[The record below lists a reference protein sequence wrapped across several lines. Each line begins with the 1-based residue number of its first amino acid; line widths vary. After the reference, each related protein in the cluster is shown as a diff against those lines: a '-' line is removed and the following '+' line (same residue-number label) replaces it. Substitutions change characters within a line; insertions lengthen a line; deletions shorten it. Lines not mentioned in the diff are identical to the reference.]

1 MKMPP
6 KQEINQRTMLV
17 GQAASPGY
25 VIAKTKLIVRQKV
38 VISQHKISKDG
49 TANQIDFFRKGIM
62 QVKREISNLRDVTI
76 QLASKK
82 ESEIFDAHLMILQDP
97 SLIDGVISLIRDERW
112 NAGYAFHLRMQ
123 KLIESFE
130 NSDGI
135 LKERAQDLKDI
146 YNRTLMCLN
155 SSESDFALQEEIEGD
170 GAVLAGFSIGPNMLM
185 NFDKGKVLGL
195 AIDSGSVTSH
205 VSILARS
212 MQIPAVMGLGN
223 LSELIKSND
232 LLILDG
238 TNGIVIINPD
248 ENDINKYRKQ
258 IEVFQNQKLELFT
271 MRDLEPITMDG
282 KYIRLNANIERYEEA
297 SEITSF
303 GATGVGL
310 YRSEFLYFG
319 RNSLPT
325 RKEQVEAYSKVV
337 NQLDPLPVTIRTL
350 DAGGDK
356 MLSLVNAE
364 VESNPFMGWRSI
376 RLCLDRKDIFREQL
390 KALIEAGSKGNLK
403 IMFPMISS
411 IGELDKAKDIYEE
424 CRLELKAEGLSVPK
438 IELGAM
444 IEIPSAVIIVE
455 EIAKRMDFLSI
466 GTNDL
471 IQFTLAVDRS
481 NGKIAS
487 LYEPHHPAV
496 LRSIKFVVEAAH
508 KEGIP
513 VSVCGEMASDPLSTL
528 LLVGLGVDELSM
540 SSWCIMECKKII
552 RSVNY
557 DEARAISAE
566 VLKFADA
573 ASINNFLKRK
583 YSQKIK
589 SLGISSFIT
598 AQDFSS
604 SDRALIKIDDEIQ
617 RIGN

>member
-1 MKMPP
+1 MKMVPR
-6 KQEINQRTMLV
+6 QETNQRKMFI

-38 VISQHKISKDG
+38 VVSQYKISKEG
-49 TANQIDFFRKGIM
+49 TANQIDFFRKGVM
-62 QVKREISNLRDVTI
+62 QVKREISNLRDMTLQTVG
-76 QLASKK
+76 KK
-82 ESEIFDAHLMILQDP
+82 DSEIFDSHLMILQD
-97 SLIDGVISLIRDERW
+97 SFLIDGVISLIRDERW

-123 KLIESFE
+123 KLIENFE

-146 YNRTLMCLN
+146 YNRMLMYLN
-155 SSESDFALQEEIEGD
+155 SSESDFALQEEIEEG
-170 GAVLAGFSIGPNMLM
+170 GAVLTGFSIGPNMLM
-185 NFDKGKVLGL
+185 NFEKGKVLGL
-195 AIDSGSVTSH
+195 AVDSGSVTSH

-223 LSELIKSND
+223 LSESIKSND

-248 ENDINKYRKQ
+248 ENDISKYKKQ

-282 KYIRLNANIERYEEA
+282 KYIRLNANIERFEEA

-303 GATGVGL
+303 GATGIGL

-319 RNSLPT
+319 RNLLPT
-325 RKEQVEAYSKVV
+325 RKEQAEAYCKVA

-364 VESNPFMGWRSI
+364 AESNPFMGWRSI

-390 KALIEAGSKGNLK
+390 KALIEAGSRGNLK

-411 IGELDKAKDIYEE
+411 VGEIEKAKEIYEE
-424 CRLELKAEGLSVPK
+424 CCSELKAEGHSIPK

-444 IEIPSAVIIVE
+444 IEIPSAVIIIE
-455 EIAKRMDFLSI
+455 EIAKRVDFLSI

-496 LRSIKFVVEAAH
+496 LRSIKLVVEAAH

-513 VSVCGEMASDPLSTL
+513 VSVCGEMASDPLSSL

-540 SSWCIMECKKII
+540 SS
-552 RSVNY
+552 
-557 DEARAISAE
+557 
-566 VLKFADA
+566 
-573 ASINNFLKRK
+573 
-583 YSQKIK
+583 
-589 SLGISSFIT
+589 SLWTS
-598 AQDFSS
+598 
-604 SDRALIKIDDEIQ
+604 RCV
-617 RIGN
+617 

>member
-1 MKMPP
+1 MPP
-6 KQEINQRTMLV
+6 KQETNQRKMFI

-38 VISQHKISKDG
+38 AVSQYKISKEG

-62 QVKREISNLRDVTI
+62 QVKREISNLRDITLQTV
-76 QLASKK
+76 SKK
-82 ESEIFDAHLMILQDP
+82 DSEIFDSHLMILQDP
-97 SLIDGVISLIRDERW
+97 LLIDGVISLIRDERW
-112 NAGYAFHLRMQ
+112 NAGYAFHLKMQ
-123 KLIESFE
+123 SLIENFE

-146 YNRTLMCLN
+146 YNRTLLCLN
-155 SSESDFALQEEIEGD
+155 SSESDFALQEEIEE
-170 GAVLAGFSIGPNMLM
+170 GAVLTGFSMGPNMLM

-212 MQIPAVMGLGN
+212 MQIPAVMGLGS
-223 LSELIKSND
+223 LSETIKPND

-248 ENDINKYRKQ
+248 ENDISKYKKQ

-303 GATGVGL
+303 GASGVGL

-325 RKEQVEAYSKVV
+325 RKEQAEAYGKVV

-356 MLSLVNAE
+356 MLSLVSAE

-390 KALIEAGSKGNLK
+390 KALIEAGNKGNLK

-411 IGELDKAKDIYEE
+411 IGELKKAKEIYEE
-424 CRLELKAEGLSVPK
+424 CCEELKTEGHPISK

-444 IEIPSAVIIVE
+444 IEIPSAVIIIE
-455 EIAKRMDFLSI
+455 EIAGMVDFLSI

-496 LRSIKFVVEAAH
+496 LRSIKLVVEAAH
-508 KEGIP
+508 KAGIP

-557 DEARAISAE
+557 DEARAISTE

-573 ASINNFLKRK
+573 GSINSFLKKK

-598 AQDFSS
+598 AQEFSS
-604 SDRALIKIDDEIQ
+604 RDRALVKIDDEIE
-617 RIGN
+617 RIGS

>member
-1 MKMPP
+1 MPH
-6 KQEINQRTMLV
+6 KQETTQRKMFI

-38 VISQHKISKDG
+38 VVSQYKISKEG
-49 TANQIDFFRKGIM
+49 TANQIDFFRKGVL
-62 QVKREISNLRDVTI
+62 QVKREISNLRDITL
-76 QLASKK
+76 QMASKK
-82 ESEIFDAHLMILQDP
+82 DSEIFDSHLMILQD
-97 SLIDGVISLIRDERW
+97 SFLIDGVISLIRDERW

-123 KLIESFE
+123 NLIENFE

-135 LKERAQDLKDI
+135 LKDRAQDLKDI
-146 YNRTLMCLN
+146 YNRMLMCLN
-155 SSESDFALQEEIEGD
+155 SSESDFALQEEIEDD
-170 GAVLAGFSIGPNMLM
+170 GAVLTGFSIGPNMLM
-185 NFDKGKVLGL
+185 NFEKGKVLGL

-223 LSELIKSND
+223 LSESIKSND

-248 ENDINKYRKQ
+248 ENDINKYKKQ

-325 RKEQVEAYSKVV
+325 RKEQAEAYSKVV
-337 NQLDPLPVTIRTL
+337 HQLDPLPVTIRTL

-356 MLSLVNAE
+356 MLSSVSAE

-390 KALIEAGSKGNLK
+390 KALIEAGGKGNLK

-411 IGELDKAKDIYEE
+411 IGELEKAKEIYEE
-424 CRLELKAEGLSVPK
+424 CCSELKADGHSVTK

-444 IEIPSAVIIVE
+444 IEIPSAVIIIE
-455 EIAKRMDFLSI
+455 EIAKRVDFLSI

-496 LRSIKFVVEAAH
+496 LRSIKLVVEAAH

-557 DEARAISAE
+557 DEARAISTE

-573 ASINNFLKRK
+573 GSINNFLKKK

-598 AQDFSS
+598 MQDFSS
-604 SDRALIKIDDEIQ
+604 SDRALVKIDDEIE
-617 RIGN
+617 RIGS

>member
-1 MKMPP
+1 MPP
-6 KQEINQRTMLV
+6 KQETNQRKMLI

-38 VISQHKISKDG
+38 VVSQYKISREG

-62 QVKREISNLRDVTI
+62 QVKKEISNLRDVTL
-76 QLASKK
+76 QTVSKK
-82 ESEIFDAHLMILQDP
+82 DSEIFDSHLMILQDP
-97 SLIDGVISLIRDERW
+97 LLIDGVISLIRDERW
-112 NAGYAFHLRMQ
+112 NAGYAFHLKMQ
-123 KLIESFE
+123 SLIENFE
-130 NSDGI
+130 NSEGI

-146 YNRTLMCLN
+146 YNRTLLYLN
-155 SSESDFALQEEIEGD
+155 SSESDFALQEEIEE
-170 GAVLAGFSIGPNMLM
+170 ASVLAGFSIGPNMLM
-185 NFDKGKVLGL
+185 NFEKGKVLGL

-223 LSELIKSND
+223 LSESVKSND

-248 ENDINKYRKQ
+248 ENDINKYKKQ

-303 GATGVGL
+303 GASGVGL

-319 RNSLPT
+319 RNALPT
-325 RKEQVEAYSKVV
+325 RKEQAEAYSKVV

-356 MLSLVNAE
+356 MLSLVSAE

-376 RLCLDRKDIFREQL
+376 RLCLDRKDIFREQM
-390 KALIEAGSKGNLK
+390 KALIEAGSRGNLK

-411 IGELDKAKDIYEE
+411 IGELEKAKEIYEE
-424 CRLELKAEGLSVPK
+424 CCTELKAEGHSITK

-444 IEIPSAVIIVE
+444 IEIPSAVIIIE
-455 EIAKRMDFLSI
+455 EIAKRVDFLSI

-496 LRSIKFVVEAAH
+496 LRSIKSVVEAAH
-508 KEGIP
+508 KEGIS
-513 VSVCGEMASDPLSTL
+513 VSVCGEMAADPLSTL

-557 DEARAISAE
+557 DEARAISTE
-566 VLKFADA
+566 VLGFSDA
-573 ASINNFLKRK
+573 SSINSFLKKK

-604 SDRALIKIDDEIQ
+604 RDRALIKIDDEIQ
-617 RIGN
+617 RIGS

>member
-1 MKMPP
+1 MPP
-6 KQEINQRTMLV
+6 KQETNQRKMFI

-38 VISQHKISKDG
+38 VVSQYKISKEG
-49 TANQIDFFRKGIM
+49 TASQIEFFRKGVL
-62 QVKREISNLRDVTI
+62 QVKREISNLRDITL
-76 QLASKK
+76 QMTGKK
-82 ESEIFDAHLMILQDP
+82 EAEIFDSHLMILQD
-97 SLIDGVISLIRDERW
+97 SFLIDGVISLIRDSLW

-123 KLIESFE
+123 NLIENFE
-130 NSDGI
+130 KKDGI

-146 YNRTLMCLN
+146 YNRMLLCLN
-155 SSESDFALQEEIEGD
+155 SSESNFALQEDIEEG

-195 AIDSGSVTSH
+195 AMDSGSVTSH

-223 LSELIKSND
+223 ISELIKSND

-238 TNGIVIINPD
+238 TNGIVIVNPD
-248 ENDINKYRKQ
+248 ENDISKYKKQ

-303 GATGVGL
+303 GASGVGL

-319 RNSLPT
+319 RNALPT
-325 RKEQVEAYSKVV
+325 RKEQAEAYSRVV

-356 MLSLVNAE
+356 MLSLVNSE

-376 RLCLDRKDIFREQL
+376 RLCLDRKDIFREQM

-411 IGELDKAKDIYEE
+411 VGELEKAKEIYEE
-424 CRLELKAEGLSVPK
+424 CCTELKSEGLSIPK

-444 IEIPSAVIIVE
+444 IEIPSAVIIIE
-455 EIAKRMDFLSI
+455 EIAKRVDFLSI

-496 LRSIKFVVEAAH
+496 LRSIKLVVEAAH
-508 KEGIP
+508 KEGIS
-513 VSVCGEMASDPLSTL
+513 VSVCGEMAADPLSTL

-557 DEARAISAE
+557 DEARAISTE

-573 ASINNFLKRK
+573 YSINSFLKKR

-598 AQDFSS
+598 AQEFSS

-617 RIGN
+617 RIGS

>member
-1 MKMPP
+1 MPQS
-6 KQEINQRTMLV
+6 KQETNQRKMLI

-38 VISQHKISKDG
+38 AVSQYKISKEG

-62 QVKREISNLRDVTI
+62 QVKREISNLRDITLQTV
-76 QLASKK
+76 SKK
-82 ESEIFDAHLMILQDP
+82 DSEIFDSHLMILQDP
-97 SLIDGVISLIRDERW
+97 LLIDGVISLIRDERW
-112 NAGYAFHLRMQ
+112 NAGYAFHIKMQ
-123 KLIESFE
+123 SLIENFE

-146 YNRTLMCLN
+146 YNRTLLCLN
-155 SSESDFALQEEIEGD
+155 SSESDFALQEEIEEG
-170 GAVLAGFSIGPNMLM
+170 GAVLVGFSIGPNMLM
-185 NFDKGKVLGL
+185 NFDKGKILGL

-223 LSELIKSND
+223 LSESIKSND

-248 ENDINKYRKQ
+248 ENDINKYKKQ

-303 GATGVGL
+303 GASGVGL

-325 RKEQVEAYSKVV
+325 RQEQAEAYGKVV

-390 KALIEAGSKGNLK
+390 KALIEAGSRGNLK

-411 IGELDKAKDIYEE
+411 IGELEKAKAIYEE
-424 CRLELKAEGLSVPK
+424 CCSELRAEGHSITK

-444 IEIPSAVIIVE
+444 IEIPSAVIIIE
-455 EIAKRMDFLSI
+455 EIAKRVDFLSI

-496 LRSIKFVVEAAH
+496 LRSIKSVVEAAH
-508 KEGIP
+508 KEGIS
-513 VSVCGEMASDPLSTL
+513 VSVCGEMAADPLSTL

-557 DEARAISAE
+557 DEARAISTE
-566 VLKFADA
+566 VLGFADA
-573 ASINNFLKRK
+573 SSINSFLKKK

-589 SLGISSFIT
+589 NLGISSFIT

-604 SDRALIKIDDEIQ
+604 RDRALIKIDDEIQ
-617 RIGN
+617 RIGS

>member
-1 MKMPP
+1 MPP
-6 KQEINQRTMLV
+6 KQETNQRKMFI

-38 VISQHKISKDG
+38 VVSQYKISKEG
-49 TANQIDFFRKGIM
+49 TAGQIDFFRKGIM
-62 QVKREISNLRDVTI
+62 QVKKEIANLRDMTLQTVG
-76 QLASKK
+76 KK
-82 ESEIFDAHLMILQDP
+82 DSEIFDSHLMILQDP
-97 SLIDGVISLIRDERW
+97 FLIDGVISLIRDEKW

-123 KLIESFE
+123 TLIENFE

-146 YNRTLMCLN
+146 YNRVLLCLN
-155 SSESDFALQEEIEGD
+155 SSESDFALQEEIEEG
-170 GAVLAGFSIGPNMLM
+170 GAVLTGFSIGPNMLM
-185 NFDKGKVLGL
+185 NFDKGKVLGI

-223 LSELIKSND
+223 LSESIKSND

-248 ENDINKYRKQ
+248 ENDISKYKKQ

-282 KYIRLNANIERYEEA
+282 KYIRLNANIERFEEA
-297 SEITSF
+297 SEIISF

-325 RKEQVEAYSKVV
+325 RAEQAEAYSKVV

-364 VESNPFMGWRSI
+364 IEANPFMGWRSI

-411 IGELDKAKDIYEE
+411 IGELKKAKEIYEE
-424 CRLELKAEGLSVPK
+424 CCKELRDEGCSIPK

-444 IEIPSAVIIVE
+444 IEIPSAVIIIE
-455 EIAKRMDFLSI
+455 DIAGMVDFLSI

-496 LRSIKFVVEAAH
+496 LRSIKLVVEAAH
-508 KEGIP
+508 KVGIP

-573 ASINNFLKRK
+573 GSINSFLKKK

-598 AQDFSS
+598 AQEFSS
-604 SDRALIKIDDEIQ
+604 RDRALIKIDDEIE
-617 RIGN
+617 RIGS

>member
-1 MKMPP
+1 MF
-6 KQEINQRTMLV
+6 I

-38 VISQHKISKDG
+38 VVSQYKISKEG
-49 TANQIDFFRKGIM
+49 TASQIDFFRKGIM
-62 QVKREISNLRDVTI
+62 QVKKEISNLRDITLQTVG
-76 QLASKK
+76 KK
-82 ESEIFDAHLMILQDP
+82 DSEIFDSHLMILQDP
-97 SLIDGVISLIRDERW
+97 FLIDGVISLIRDERW

-123 KLIESFE
+123 NLIENFE
-130 NSDGI
+130 NSNGI
-135 LKERAQDLKDI
+135 LKERSQDLKDI
-146 YNRTLMCLN
+146 YNRTLQCLN
-155 SSESDFALQEEIEGD
+155 SNESDFALQEEIED

-185 NFDKGKVLGL
+185 NFEKGKVLGL

-212 MQIPAVMGLGN
+212 MQIPAVMGLGS
-223 LSELIKSND
+223 LSEAVKSND

-238 TNGIVIINPD
+238 TNGIVIVNPD
-248 ENDINKYRKQ
+248 ENDISKYKKQ

-303 GATGVGL
+303 GASGVGL

-325 RKEQVEAYSKVV
+325 KKEQAEAYSKVV
-337 NQLDPLPVTIRTL
+337 HQLDPLPVTIRTL

-356 MLSLVNAE
+356 MLSLVNAD

-390 KALIEAGSKGNLK
+390 KALIEAGSRGNLK

-411 IGELDKAKDIYEE
+411 IGELEKAREIYEE
-424 CRLELKAEGLSVPK
+424 CCSELKAEGHSITK

-444 IEIPSAVIIVE
+444 IEIPSAVIIIE
-455 EIAKRMDFLSI
+455 EIAKRVDFLSI

-496 LRSIKFVVEAAH
+496 LRSIKSVVEAAH

-513 VSVCGEMASDPLSTL
+513 VSVCGEMAADPLSTL

-552 RSVNY
+552 RSINY
-557 DEARAISAE
+557 DEARAISTE
-566 VLKFADA
+566 VLGFADSS
-573 ASINNFLKRK
+573 SINSFLKKK

-598 AQDFSS
+598 AQEFSS
-604 SDRALIKIDDEIQ
+604 RDRALVKIDDEIE
-617 RIGN
+617 RIGS

>member
-1 MKMPP
+1 MLP
-6 KQEINQRTMLV
+6 KQDIIKRQIFV
-17 GQAASPGY
+17 GKAASPGY

-38 VISQHKISKDG
+38 TVSHHKVPVNA
-49 TANQIDFFRKGIM
+49 TANQIEFFRRAVL
-62 QVKREISNLRDVTI
+62 QVKKEISNLRDLTL
-76 QLASKK
+76 QMAGKEESK
-82 ESEIFDAHLMILQDP
+82 IFDSHLMILQDP
-97 SLIDGVISLIRDERW
+97 SLMESVISLIRTELW
-112 NAGYAFHLRMQ
+112 NAGYAFHLCMQ
-123 KLIESFE
+123 KLIEGFE
-130 NSDGI
+130 NSEGI

-146 YNRTLMCLN
+146 YNRLLLHLTG
-155 SSESDFALQEEIEGD
+155 SESDFDLEEEDIGD
-170 GAVLAGFSIGPNMLM
+170 GAVLTGFSIGPNMLM
-185 NFDKGKVLGL
+185 HFDRGKVLGL

-223 LSELIKSND
+223 LSELVGSDD

-248 ENDINKYRKQ
+248 ENDIIKYKKQ
-258 IEVFQNQKLELFT
+258 IDVFQNQKLELFT

-297 SEITSF
+297 NEITSF

-325 RKEQVEAYSKVV
+325 RSEQAEIYRKVTHT
-337 NQLDPLPVTIRTL
+337 LDPLPVTIRTL

-356 MLSLVNAE
+356 MLPSVNMEA
-364 VESNPFMGWRSI
+364 ESNPFMGWRSI
-376 RLCLDRKDIFREQL
+376 RLCLDRRDIFREQF
-390 KALIEAGSKGNLK
+390 KALIEAGDRGNLK
-403 IMFPMISS
+403 ILLPMISG
-411 IGELDKAKDIYEE
+411 IGELEKAKNVYNE
-424 CRLELKAEGLSVPK
+424 CCEELKEEGLSIPK
-438 IELGAM
+438 VDLGAM
-444 IEIPSAVIIVE
+444 IEIPSAVMIVE
-455 EIAKRMDFLSI
+455 EIAKRVDFLSI

-487 LYEPHHPAV
+487 MYEPHHPAI
-496 LRSIKFVVEAAH
+496 LRSIKLVVDAAH

-513 VSVCGEMASDPLSTL
+513 VSVCGEMAADPLSTL

-540 SSWCIMECKKII
+540 ASWCIMECKKII

-566 VLKFADA
+566 VLKFADSV
-573 ASINNFLKRK
+573 SINNFLRK
-583 YSQKIK
+583 KYFQKIK

-598 AQDFSS
+598 TQEYSA
-604 SDRALIKIDDEIQ
+604 SDRALVRIDGQIE
-617 RIGN
+617 RVGS